1 MSGWEIVIVLAALL
15 LLAVA
20 GLIYARWANRR
31 SGSRLQ

>member
-1 MSGWEIVIVLAALL
+1 MSGWQVLVVLVAL

-31 SGSRLQ
+31 GGAGPK

>member
-1 MSGWEIVIVLAALL
+1 MSGWEIVVVLAALL

-31 SGSRLQ
+31 GGARLK